1 MKKIAYFAAALLFC
15 SSVTSCEKEEIGGTA
30 TESMAGQW
38 YVQIDAVDE
47 SGNPINGGEDYFGV
61 GRTILLTYNTTT
73 NSESE
78 MWIDDLGAWNVAEA
92 YSDYFPDFIAP
103 TYCIKTKVNIDQTAM
118 TFKSSESDNIGAS
131 YEWYDDDN
139 NFLHGEYPMQVSID
153 GKILLGAGR
162 QNNGSVADS
171 IVFFVTYK
179 NDPWYPDDGYAKYKV
194 SGIRY
199 SGLVEND

>member
-38 YVQIDAVDE
+38 YVDIDAVDD
-47 SGNPINGGEDYFGV
+47 SGNPIDGGEHYFGFDEE
-61 GRTILLTYNTTT
+61 RFTILTYNTSS
-73 NSESE
+73 NSVSQ
-78 MWIDDLGAWNVAEA
+78 MWIDDIGMCDLATYYDYAA
-92 YSDYFPDFIAP
+92 YPNYSFKCLMD
-103 TYCIKTKVNIDQTAM
+103 IDMNAL
-118 TFKSSESDNIGAS
+118 TFKSSNAENLSGS
-131 YEWYDDDN
+131 Y
-139 NFLHGEYPMQVSID
+139 SITIED
-153 GKILLGAGR
+153 GKILKGAGK
-162 QNNGSVADS
+162 QKNGTPADS
-171 IVFFVTYK
+171 IVFYLKYT